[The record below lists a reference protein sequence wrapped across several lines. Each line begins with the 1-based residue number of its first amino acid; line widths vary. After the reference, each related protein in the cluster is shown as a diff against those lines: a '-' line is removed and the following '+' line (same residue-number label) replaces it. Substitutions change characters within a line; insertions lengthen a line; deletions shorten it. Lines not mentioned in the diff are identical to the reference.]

1 MRSMTAP
8 RVRMSAP
15 VADSVISRL
24 ARFIESGDAVEL
36 AAIGKDGIAS
46 RSRRPGT
53 RDGARCARLSRCRK
67 CIRALVAS
75 MACEPRDG
83 ATTCGPAAPGPHEP
97 ERRLDD
103 LTMQELELCERLLDA
118 ALSVREGVSRCAD
131 RMAGVARRARLSA
144 ARAAA
149 AGRG

>member
-1 MRSMTAP
+1 MTAP

-53 RDGARCARLSRCRK
+53 RDGARCARLSRCRR
-67 CIRALVAS
+67 CIRALVAGTVS
-75 MACEPRDG
+75 EPRR
-83 ATTCGPAAPGPHEP
+83 PALAPMPHEP

-103 LTMQELELCERLLDA
+103 LTMDELELCERLLNA

-131 RMAGVARRARLSA
+131 RMAGAARRARRSKA
-144 ARAAA
+144 AREAATV
-149 AGRG
+149 R